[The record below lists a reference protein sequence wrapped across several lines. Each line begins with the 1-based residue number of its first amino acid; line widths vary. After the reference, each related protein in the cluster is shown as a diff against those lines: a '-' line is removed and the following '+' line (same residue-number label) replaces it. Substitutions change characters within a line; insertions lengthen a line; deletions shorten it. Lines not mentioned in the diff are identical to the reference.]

1 MAELGKPFG
10 SIAEVRLLDDDY
22 TPMEFVVEVLELFF
36 EQDRETATQIM
47 LEVHRTGVGVC
58 GVYPLDIAEEKVRE
72 VTNFAREHGHQLEC
86 FSEPSVS

>member
-10 SIAEVRLLDDDY
+10 SMAEVRLLDDDY

-47 LEVHRTGVGVC
+47 LEIHRTGVGAC

-72 VTNFAREHGHQLEC
+72 VTSFVREQGHQLEC
-86 FSEPSVS
+86 FLEPSAS